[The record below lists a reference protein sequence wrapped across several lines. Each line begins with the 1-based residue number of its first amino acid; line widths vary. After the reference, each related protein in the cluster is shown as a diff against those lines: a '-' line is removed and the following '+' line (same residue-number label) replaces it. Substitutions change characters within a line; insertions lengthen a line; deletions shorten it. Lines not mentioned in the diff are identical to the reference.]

1 MKQITKILGI
11 LVIAIIIFAGKLFF
25 LPNSIAKTKDNISR
39 VESSDNYSI
48 TFNELVSL
56 LEETAKKEKIEVKTS
71 NRTVTLN
78 KKKYFKSTLYLKTYL
93 IEGLSKEKDG
103 KLVMVKIYSPLGKFK
118 STTRIEFNESL
129 IKNFRRYATLLNNV
143 LNSDKNQ
150 KEVLEF
156 LTKQT
161 GKKIAPARKNI
172 DNFTVSLSVSGK
184 SLVVTFRPQ

>member
-93 IEGLSKEKDG
+93 IEGFSDEKDG

-129 IKNFRRYATLLNNV
+129 IKNFRRYAALLNNV

-172 DNFTVSLSVSGK
+172 DNSTVSLSVSGK

>member
-11 LVIAIIIFAGKLFF
+11 LVIVIGIFVFKLFL

-39 VESSDNYSI
+39 VENSDNYSI
-48 TFNELVSL
+48 TFNELISL

-71 NRTVTLN
+71 NRTVTLG
-78 KKKYFKSTLYLKTYL
+78 KKKYYKSTAYLKKYL
-93 IEGLSKEKDG
+93 IEGFSEEDG
-103 KLVMVKIYSPLGKFK
+103 KLALIKIYSTQGKFK
-118 STTRIEFNESL
+118 SATRIEFNETL
-129 IKNFRRYATLLNNV
+129 IKNFRKYATFLSNV

-161 GKKIAPARKNI
+161 GKKISPARKNI
-172 DNFTVSLSVSGK
+172 DNFSISLSVSGK
-184 SLVVTFRPQ
+184 SLIVTFRPQ

>member
-11 LVIAIIIFAGKLFF
+11 LVIVIGIFVFKLFL

-39 VESSDNYSI
+39 VENSDNYSI
-48 TFNELVSL
+48 TFNELISL

-71 NRTVTLN
+71 NRTVTLG
-78 KKKYFKSTLYLKTYL
+78 KKKYYKSTAYLKKYL
-93 IEGLSKEKDG
+93 IEGFSEEDG
-103 KLVMVKIYSPLGKFK
+103 KLALIKIYSTQGKFK
-118 STTRIEFNESL
+118 SATRIEFNETL
-129 IKNFRRYATLLNNV
+129 IKNFRKYATFLSNV

-161 GKKIAPARKNI
+161 GKKISPARKNI
-172 DNFTVSLSVSGK
+172 DNFSISLSVSGK

>member
-1 MKQITKILGI
+1 
-11 LVIAIIIFAGKLFF
+11 
-25 LPNSIAKTKDNISR
+25 
-39 VESSDNYSI
+39 
-48 TFNELVSL
+48 
-56 LEETAKKEKIEVKTS
+56 
-71 NRTVTLN
+71 
-78 KKKYFKSTLYLKTYL
+78 
-93 IEGLSKEKDG
+93 
-103 KLVMVKIYSPLGKFK
+103 MVKIYSPLGKFK

-129 IKNFRRYATLLNNV
+129 IKNFRRYATLLSNV

>member
-11 LVIAIIIFAGKLFF
+11 LAIAIIIFAGKLFF

-56 LEETAKKEKIEVKTS
+56 LEETAKKEKIEV
-71 NRTVTLN
+71 
-78 KKKYFKSTLYLKTYL
+78 
-93 IEGLSKEKDG
+93 
-103 KLVMVKIYSPLGKFK
+103 
-118 STTRIEFNESL
+118 NESL
-129 IKNFRRYATLLNNV
+129 IKNFRRYAALLNNV

-172 DNFTVSLSVSGK
+172 DNFSVSLSVSGK

>member
-11 LVIAIIIFAGKLFF
+11 LVIVIGIFICKLFL

-48 TFNELVSL
+48 TFNELISL
-56 LEETAKKEKIEVKTS
+56 LEETAKREKIEVKTS
-71 NRTVTLN
+71 NRAVTLG
-78 KKKYFKSTLYLKTYL
+78 KKKYYKNTAYLKKYL
-93 IEGLSKEKDG
+93 IEGFSEEEDG
-103 KLVMVKIYSPLGKFK
+103 KLALIKIYSTQGKFK
-118 STTRIEFNESL
+118 STTRIEFNETL
-129 IKNFRRYATLLNNV
+129 IKNFRKYAALLSNV

-150 KEVLEF
+150 KEVFEF

-161 GKKIAPARKNI
+161 GKKISPARKNI
-172 DNFTVSLSVSGK
+172 DNFSISLSVSGK